1 MAEKASVSPR
11 PAGRPVSSRRSG
23 RVEEKLQQKI
33 RDKEYYE
40 AHQTYRVLYQRYKAQ
55 GKEKEA
61 LELLYNGALLL
72 LQHGQV
78 GVSDDSRGGRT
89 HATGQVQKMTSS
101 RNGVLNIHRM
111 GYSLLSYLTLTLGDQ
126 PPR

>member
-1 MAEKASVSPR
+1 MAEKATTGAR

-40 AHQTYRVLYQRYKAQ
+40 AHQSYRVLYQRYKAQ

-61 LELLYNGALLL
+61 FELLYNGTLLL

-78 GVSDDSRGGRT
+78 DCTDVVGCPHQANTRYQM
-89 HATGQVQKMTSS
+89 HKMTPLAE
-101 RNGVLNIHRM
+101 NGC
-111 GYSLLSYLTLTLGDQ
+111 
-126 PPR
+126 

>member
-1 MAEKASVSPR
+1 MAEKASLRR

-40 AHQTYRVLYQRYKAQ
+40 AHQSYRVLYQRYKAQ

-61 LELLYNGALLL
+61 LELLYSGALLL

-78 GVSDDSRGGRT
+78 RRT
-89 HATGQVQKMTSS
+89 VKRQANTSYTQSHKMTLLVE
-101 RNGVLNIHRM
+101 NGR
-111 GYSLLSYLTLTLGDQ
+111 
-126 PPR
+126 